1 MFDNVEGGKV
11 YTGSGPAAQRLA
23 EQMSAAWVA
32 FARTGDPSNKA
43 IPKWTP
49 FTADRRAT
57 MVFGAGP
64 DARLVED
71 PGREERLALKAL
83 REAGTRS
90 SAE

>member
-1 MFDNVEGGKV
+1 
-11 YTGSGPAAQRLA
+11 
-23 EQMSAAWVA
+23 
-32 FARTGDPSNKA
+32 
-43 IPKWTP
+43 
-49 FTADRRAT
+49 

-64 DARLVED
+64 DARLIND